1 MQIKNTK
8 IPREGSEMDL
18 YERLEEYIT
27 PADRE
32 WKTRIKGASEKEIE
46 ELREKSGLKERHLEF
61 PKGYLAFARKMGNDD
76 GGLLDSRLLGIG
88 SISDILTMYREAE
101 LNEQYREKYIYPYD
115 EITEKIETE
124 EKEIEDDEEEIEE
137 EEEEIEEEERCFYF
151 FWNEMGIWYGINLED
166 KKKDCIQCDGGEII
180 SSSFEKLLFQCAV
193 RRYESEYYPFHCGF
207 SASQMSLERAIK
219 LNGEEIEEVADKIIR
234 KYDLKKAWFSN
245 KWNIIAYSDIVTIEI
260 DITSLNG
267 AIYSNNEKILKE
279 ISEEILI
286 KLGASRYTIYRG

>member
-32 WKTRIKGASEKEIE
+32 WKTRIKGASEEEIE

-137 EEEEIEEEERCFYF
+137 EERCFYF

-193 RRYESEYYPFHCGF
+193 RRYERKYYPFHCGF
-207 SASQMSLERAIK
+207 TSSQMSLERAIK

-234 KYDLKKAWFSN
+234 KYDLKKAWFSD
-245 KWNIIAYSDIVTIEI
+245 KWNIIVYSDILTIYI
-260 DITSLNG
+260 APLNG
-267 AIYSNNEKILKE
+267 EIYSNNKEILKE
-279 ISEEILI
+279 IEEEILI
-286 KLGASRYTIYRG
+286 KLGASRYTIYGG